1 MDVLWI
7 IFVIVIFIV
16 IAVLK
21 ASRTHPEEK
30 QKGRNAIR
38 TPQRHRQAH
47 TSSQTE
53 AQRLR
58 QERSPI
64 GSKVPGNGYPTFLE
78 RPPKLPEYVPYP
90 FDYQADW
97 WKAYSTWYRNER
109 GWTCEICQIAL
120 SDDRY
125 YLHTHHVWG
134 TQYNDP
140 EDLMALCIA
149 CHSEQPGENHSQLK
163 ASQAYHGFM
172 TKYGKQW
179 RFRRDA

>member
-1 MDVLWI
+1 MDVLWVVL
-7 IFVIVIFIV
+7 VIVIFVV
-16 IAVLK
+16 IAILK
-21 ASRTHPEEK
+21 GLLTRSEEK
-30 QKGRNAIR
+30 QDKPSPIR
-38 TPQRHRQAH
+38 TPRRRRQAH
-47 TSSQTE
+47 TPSQTK
-53 AQRLR
+53 AKRLR

-64 GSKVPGNGYPTFLE
+64 GSKIPENGYPTFSE
-78 RPPKLPEYVPYP
+78 RPPEIPEYVPNP
-90 FDYQADW
+90 FDYQAEW

-109 GWTCEICQIAL
+109 GWTCEICQISL
-120 SDDRY
+120 NDDRY

-140 EDLMALCIA
+140 TDLMALCIA
-149 CHSEQPGENHSQLK
+149 CHSEQPGGHHIHLK